1 MSIVCRS
8 DSAGIVLNTHTD
20 VDLSKL
26 IRGRSLSMGYVED
39 GDVFVI
45 IGGHDE
51 GDIFTVMSMDSLE
64 SMVHRLKNTRAN

>member
-1 MSIVCRS
+1 MSISSRS
-8 DSAGIVLNTHTD
+8 DSAGTVFSTHKD
-20 VDLSKL
+20 VDLNKL
-26 IRGRSLSMGYVED
+26 IRGHSLSMGYVED

-64 SMVHRLKNTRAN
+64 SMVHRLKNIRAN